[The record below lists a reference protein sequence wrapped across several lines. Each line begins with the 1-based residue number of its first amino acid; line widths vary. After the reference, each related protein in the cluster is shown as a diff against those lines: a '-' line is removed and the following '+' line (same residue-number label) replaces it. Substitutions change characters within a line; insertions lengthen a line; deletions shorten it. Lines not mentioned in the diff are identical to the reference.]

1 MIENQT
7 ARADFRRVL
16 IEEIDRVFAENP
28 SFIDH
33 RKLFPWVTAFLG
45 NPESKTI
52 FLAENPSLPQMKRA
66 AAEPTMRSEET
77 QWNVSSGDK
86 IFRQALVGSG
96 FKEGTIDSPGGW
108 NCYITDVIKMAVK
121 PGDWNSRSEEER
133 LRVAEK
139 FAPALQNEIGFVDP
153 YIIVVMGKNT
163 TRRLFDRLVALGK
176 LRIAPKTRVEHMW
189 HYAYF
194 HRGGQTKEHLEKY
207 YARFRELASEL
218 SRLQNLSALGGS

>member
-1 MIENQT
+1 M
-7 ARADFRRVL
+7 L

-96 FKEGTIDSPGGW
+96 FKEVLDTRHDETVVFSVERE
-108 NCYITDVIKMAVK
+108 YAVK
-121 PGDWNSRSEEER
+121 D
-133 LRVAEK
+133 V
-139 FAPALQNEIGFVDP
+139 Q
-153 YIIVVMGKNT
+153 
-163 TRRLFDRLVALGK
+163 
-176 LRIAPKTRVEHMW
+176 
-189 HYAYF
+189 
-194 HRGGQTKEHLEKY
+194 
-207 YARFRELASEL
+207 
-218 SRLQNLSALGGS
+218 SRLSPRIVILLVWRFEVRQLLHKQFDGTPFLIAL